1 MTHII
6 KFCPNNFKRQLQDT
20 KIAVKQLP
28 DVQVMENKC
37 LNYCG
42 QCIVEP
48 FAIVNGKGV
57 FCKTADELY
66 PAIQQRLSIPL
77 ASAAPVSDQRKMK
90 ALY

>member
-1 MTHII
+1 MTHLI
-6 KFCPNNFKRQLQDT
+6 KFCPNNFKKKLNET
-20 KIAVKQLP
+20 KTAVKQLS

-57 FCKTADELY
+57 FCKKPDELY
-66 PAIQQRLSIPL
+66 PAIQEKLSC
-77 ASAAPVSDQRKMK
+77 ST
-90 ALY
+90 ALFK